1 MLAKALNQALDVL
14 NDTLLSRASPLPHKP
29 SCYTSPLITRS
40 KRRMLWCSPLT
51 AAAHSRMIAIPR
63 PLRLTFYSLLII
75 AGAVLAASV
84 AIRQAER
91 QSLVDD
97 AGRANQQLALYANSL
112 HTLIERYRALPAVLA
127 LDSEMI
133 RALKGPLD
141 PATQEVL
148 NHKLERINGAAQSS
162 TLELMDR
169 SGLAVAAS
177 NWRLP
182 SSYVGHNYA
191 FRPYFSQTRSQGTG
205 RFYAVGVTTGIPGY
219 FLSSAVVDEQE
230 QFLGAM
236 VVKLEFPELEREW
249 AQGDD
254 LLLVS
259 DARGIVFIA
268 NKPGWRYRNLRP
280 LSANDLAELKA
291 TRQYD
296 KKQLQP
302 LDTQTLQRFDEN
314 SHLVRVAGPE
324 GNANY
329 IWESLPLKAEG
340 WTLHLLR
347 KPQVA
352 FEDQRNAGLA
362 AAGLWLALVFLLLF
376 LTQRWRLA
384 RLRQRSREELERLVQ
399 ERTQALRTAQDGLV
413 QSAKLAALGQMSAA
427 LAHEINQPLTTQRMQ
442 LATLRLLLD
451 HGRIDDAYQA
461 LTPLD
466 DMLTR
471 MAALTGHLKTFAR
484 KSPSGLR
491 ERLDLAT
498 VVDQSLHLLDAR
510 LRDEAIGTVLDL
522 TRPAWVRGD
531 AIRLEQVL
539 INLLRN
545 ALDAMANKPRKRLEI
560 RLHADQQLWH
570 LSVSDSGGGIA
581 EEHLNN
587 VFDPFFTTKP
597 VGDGLG
603 LGLAVSYAIVHEL
616 GGRLSVANQG
626 DGAVFTL
633 TLPIALEA
641 PDLC

>member
-1 MLAKALNQALDVL
+1 MVLA
-14 NDTLLSRASPLPHKP
+14 
-29 SCYTSPLITRS
+29 
-40 KRRMLWCSPLT
+40 LT
-51 AAAHSRMIAIPR
+51 VPVHHRMIVIPR

-75 AGAVLAASV
+75 AGAVMAAALAT
-84 AIRQAER
+84 RHAER
-91 QSLVDD
+91 QALVDD
-97 AGRANQQLALYANSL
+97 AARANQQLALYANSL

-141 PATQEVL
+141 STTQDVL
-148 NHKLERINGAAQSS
+148 NRKLERINGAAQSS

-177 NWRLP
+177 NWNLP

-191 FRPYFSQTRSQGTG
+191 FRPYFSQTLSQGTG

-219 FLSSAVVDEQE
+219 FLSSAVVDEHE

-249 AQGDD
+249 AQGND

-268 NKPGWRYRNLRP
+268 NQPGWRYRNLRP
-280 LSANDLAELKA
+280 LSETDLAELKA

-296 KKQLQP
+296 KKHLQP
-302 LDTQTLQRFDEN
+302 LETSVLQRFDDN
-314 SHLVRVAGPE
+314 SHLMRVNGPD

-340 WTLHLLR
+340 WSLHLLR
-347 KPQVA
+347 KPQFP

-362 AAGLWLALVFLLLF
+362 AAGSWLALVFLVLF
-376 LTQRWRLA
+376 LSQRWRLA
-384 RLRQRSREELERLVQ
+384 RLRQRSREELEQLVE

-427 LAHEINQPLTTQRMQ
+427 LAHEINQPLTAQRMQ

-451 HGRIDDAYQA
+451 HGRVDDAYKA

-510 LRDEAIGTVLDL
+510 LRDEAIGVVLDL

-545 ALDAMANKPRKRLEI
+545 ALDAMADKPRKRLEI
-560 RLHADQQLWH
+560 RLHADQQLWQ
-570 LSVSDSGGGIA
+570 LTVSDSGGGIA

-616 GGRLSVANQG
+616 GGRLSAGNRG

-633 TLPIALEA
+633 TLPIALETPA
-641 PDLC
+641 PC